1 MIKILLIE
9 DDLVNRHLFQD
20 CLEAEG
26 FYTIGAED
34 GTVGIQ
40 QAKKHLPNLILCDIF
55 MPGVSGYEV
64 LLQLRQDPIT
74 TYIPLIF
81 LTAMATKVDRRK
93 GMELGADDFLTK
105 PLTAEQLVAA
115 VSARLE
121 RQSMLERCFAA
132 KYQKTSNPPETKP
145 TAEEKSQKIFPTIA
159 ELQDVF
165 DYIEANYNREIT
177 LSDVAQAIGYSPA
190 YLTNRVKHETGRTIN
205 AWIIE
210 RRMVAARSL
219 LLETDWSIEQIAN
232 TVGYLNASYFFRQF
246 RQYQGTTPKAWR
258 EENFKSLKSEV

>member
-9 DDLVNRHLFQD
+9 DDRVNRHLFQE
-20 CLEAEG
+20 CLESEG
-26 FYTIGAED
+26 FQIISAED
-34 GTVGIQ
+34 GAIGVR
-40 QAKKHLPNLILCDIF
+40 QAKKYLPDLIICDIF
-55 MPGVSGYEV
+55 MPEFNGYEV
-64 LLQLRQDPIT
+64 LSQLRQDPNT
-74 TYIPLIF
+74 AFIPLIF
-81 LTAMATKVDRRK
+81 LTALATKIDYRR

-105 PLTAEQLVAA
+105 PLTADRLLAA

-121 RQSMLERCFAA
+121 RQKMLERCFAA
-132 KYQKTSNPPETKP
+132 KYQNHSDSVEVEP
-145 TAEEKSQKIFPTIA
+145 TVEEESQGIFPNIA

-165 DYIEANYNREIT
+165 DYIEGHYNREIT

-190 YLTNRVKHETGRTIN
+190 YLTSRVKHETGRTIN

-210 RRMVAARSL
+210 RRMAAARSL

-232 TVGYLNASYFFRQF
+232 AVGYLNASYFFRQF

-258 EENFKSLKSEV
+258 EENCKDLKSKV

>member
-1 MIKILLIE
+1 MSKILLIE
-9 DDLVNRHLFQD
+9 DDRVNRRLFQD
-20 CLEAEG
+20 CLESEG
-26 FYTIGAED
+26 FQTISAED
-34 GTVGIQ
+34 GVMGIQ
-40 QAKKHLPNLILCDIF
+40 QAKNYLPDLILCDIF
-55 MPGVSGYEV
+55 MPQVNGYEV
-64 LLQLRQDPIT
+64 LSQLRKDPT
-74 TYIPLIF
+74 TAYIPLIF
-81 LTAMATKVDRRK
+81 LTAMATKIEHRK

-105 PLTAEQLVAA
+105 PFTAEQLLAA

-121 RQSMLERCFAA
+121 RQTMLECCFAA
-132 KYQKTSNPPETKP
+132 KYQTTSSFPETEP
-145 TAEEKSQKIFPTIA
+145 IIEENEPGIFPAIA

-205 AWIIE
+205 AWIVE

-232 TVGYLNASYFFRQF
+232 SVGYLNASYFFRQF

-258 EENFKSLKSEV
+258 ENNLKKVGNRK